1 MLGLIVSGQWE
12 RRFASRCDPSQT
24 REQWYTEVAR
34 SRHIPMERLGN
45 PEEVAHAI
53 AFLCSPT
60 VAYITGTQ
68 LEISGGVSRH
78 M

>member
-1 MLGLIVSGQWE
+1 
-12 RRFASRCDPSQT
+12 
-24 REQWYTEVAR
+24 
-34 SRHIPMERLGN
+34 MERLGN
-45 PEEVAHAI
+45 PEEVARAI

-60 VAYITGTQ
+60 VPYITGTQ